1 LAFQICNPQLISN
14 PAPAIYNL
22 RVIIAQS
29 FRRKVIVTII
39 AAGGF
44 ASLYEAKAWDSKYA
58 ARLVA
63 PADPSRPPAPGD
75 RLTFSATAYCKGIT
89 TASGVAVQTGIAAA
103 DPALLPVGSVID
115 VSAPDTKYSGIY
127 TVMDTGPAIQGRL
140 IDVYMWSCYEAL
152 DFGRMPIQLTVLRLG
167 WNPKATTPTFLERL
181 FKRSSEKPARLPS
194 RPLPQTDPQPILD
207 AAPSTEVDP

>member
-1 LAFQICNPQLISN
+1 
-14 PAPAIYNL
+14 
-22 RVIIAQS
+22 VIIAKS
-29 FRRKVIVTII
+29 FWRKAIVTVI
-39 AAGGF
+39 AAGAF
-44 ASLYEAKAWDSKYA
+44 TSLYEVTALDSRYV
-58 ARLVA
+58 ARLGTA
-63 PADPSRPPAPGD
+63 GDPVGLPRPGD
-75 RLTFSATAYCKGIT
+75 RLAFAATAYCKGIT

-181 FKRSSEKPARLPS
+181 FKRPSGTPPRLPS
-194 RPLPQTDPQPILD
+194 RPLPQSIPPAIVEPPPPEEDVTP
-207 AAPSTEVDP
+207 